1 MEISQIFKRLAL
13 NEETDRQTFKTYLL
27 DCGLISQEKYEIDDY
42 NLEALELLEADIELL
57 ESFKDNII
65 SNDNEKTKMLEQFK
79 TMREANPNDSIQ
91 EVIKKVLSTGKAKET
106 SPDASSNTDQN
117 KKRRSIVQISKDFKV
132 TLSEIDYSLSH
143 LKLETQNS
151 YSYEQAQSIYNSIVE
166 KRRTTP
172 NQTAK
177 TTETAQPEAEL
188 NLDDLQPLVKE
199 GALQLKKD
207 ILDGILQENQA
218 VTRNVISAYRHGVL
232 ASLSDP
238 NFVVQVRDAASR
250 ESLRLNAAKTHIA
263 AINGTPRGADLEAE
277 FKDVTSESE
286 NQEAPAE
293 EIKPE
298 NKEAGV

>member
-13 NEETDRQTFKTYLL
+13 NEKTDRQTFKTYLL

-57 ESFKDNII
+57 ENFKDNII

-91 EVIKKVLSTGKAKET
+91 EVIKKVSSTGKAKET

-172 NQTAK
+172 NQTAG
-177 TTETAQPEAEL
+177 TAQPEAEL
-188 NLDDLQPLVKE
+188 NSDDIKLLVDE
-199 GALQLKKD
+199 GASQLKED
-207 ILDGILQENQA
+207 ILDGIAQENQS
-218 VTRNVISAYRHGVL
+218 VTRSVISAYRHGIL

-238 NFVVQVRDAASR
+238 NFVVQVRDAAHR
-250 ESLRLNAAKTHIA
+250 ESLRLNATKTHVA
-263 AINGTPRGADLEAE
+263 VLDGTPGSVDLEAE
-277 FKDVTSESE
+277 FTDVTPESE

-298 NKEAGV
+298 NNGDGV